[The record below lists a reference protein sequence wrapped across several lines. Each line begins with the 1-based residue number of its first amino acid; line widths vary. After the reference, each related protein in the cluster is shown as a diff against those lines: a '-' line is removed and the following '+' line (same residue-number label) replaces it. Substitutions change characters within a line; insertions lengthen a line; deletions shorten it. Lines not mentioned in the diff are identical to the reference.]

1 MVYCIANK
9 KIYICCLPCP
19 SSWQIDSSPRRSQ
32 PACPVPRGGSV
43 ESCTGSPCWLSQ
55 PVPSCRRGRNKTVSA
70 TSFDLSER
78 RGQTRTTLNT
88 NLSIKLQN
96 CSSTGIFELICCE
109 ATIIYIQNSCSLL
122 CIKVY
127 TVLVLLLVTLF
138 LYALSIQTYSSA
150 VRHYPVKRST
160 ILMITKTF
168 FSSWK
173 EYSTTLNNTPM
184 VWGVNTCCG
193 TNYNSQNRYM

>member
-1 MVYCIANK
+1 MHANLGKYSCKQIKVDLQYCKTLK
-9 KIYICCLPCP
+9 KTFDIYCLPCP
-19 SSWQIDSSPRRSQ
+19 SSWQTDSSPRRSR

-55 PVPSCRRGRNKTVSA
+55 PVPSCRRGQNKTVSA
-70 TSFDLSER
+70 TSSDLSER

-96 CSSTGIFELICCE
+96 CSSTGKFKLICHGSI
-109 ATIIYIQNSCSLL
+109 IIYIQKSCNLF

-138 LYALSIQTYSSA
+138 LYALSIRTYSSA
-150 VRHYPVKRST
+150 VRHYPVKRSP
-160 ILMITKTF
+160 ILMIMQTF
-168 FSSWK
+168 FSS
-173 EYSTTLNNTPM
+173 
-184 VWGVNTCCG
+184 
-193 TNYNSQNRYM
+193 

>member
-1 MVYCIANK
+1 MHANLGKYSCKQIKVDLQYCKTLK
-9 KIYICCLPCP
+9 KTFDIYCLPCP

-70 TSFDLSER
+70 TSSDLSER
-78 RGQTRTTLNT
+78 KGQTRTTLKT
-88 NLSIKLQN
+88 NLSSKLQN
-96 CSSTGIFELICCE
+96 CSSTGKFKLICHGS
-109 ATIIYIQNSCSLL
+109 TIIYIQKSCNLF

-138 LYALSIQTYSSA
+138 LFALSIQTYSSA

-160 ILMITKTF
+160 ILMITWTF
-168 FSSWK
+168 FFS
-173 EYSTTLNNTPM
+173 
-184 VWGVNTCCG
+184 
-193 TNYNSQNRYM
+193 